1 MGGERDYLFRC
12 LEQTGTRGQVLI
24 LSGGFSDRGDVMNA
38 SWKGRLPLAVG
49 AGLVVVAPVV
59 LARWQPARA

>member
-1 MGGERDYLFRC
+1 M
-12 LEQTGTRGQVLI
+12 I

-38 SWKGRLPLAVG
+38 SWRGRVPLAVG
-49 AGLVVVAPVV
+49 AGLVVVALVV